1 MQGGPDRCW
10 QIFWKLLNFGMG
22 KIYLKTW
29 IISNIIFQRRKLTY
43 PGFRANLK
51 EVFHFRSSLKY
62 FQRGTEQCIPVP
74 PSPLYECLI
83 LYIGIGMEGG
93 RGGRGVLD
101 YLPDC
106 SEDHSACWGGMGFGH
121 KNGDMEG
128 GLVISSLF
136 FNSYFA
142 YSIFGAYPNCIQ
154 GGFFFFVF
162 KKCRFNL
169 GFSPRFTQIYVF
181 FFSRIRK

>member
-1 MQGGPDRCW
+1 
-10 QIFWKLLNFGMG
+10 
-22 KIYLKTW
+22 
-29 IISNIIFQRRKLTY
+29 
-43 PGFRANLK
+43 
-51 EVFHFRSSLKY
+51 
-62 FQRGTEQCIPVP
+62 
-74 PSPLYECLI
+74 
-83 LYIGIGMEGG
+83 MEGG
-93 RGGRGVLD
+93 GGERGVLD

-154 GGFFFFVF
+154 GGFFFS
-162 KKCRFNL
+162 
-169 GFSPRFTQIYVF
+169 FSKNAVLIWAFLLFLQKFTF
-181 FFSRIRK
+181 FL